1 MCFISFSEAEMSQRA
16 VEPAI
21 ASKLEYA
28 KEQNK
33 EIAAVMR
40 ELELVSTVMAQ
51 TKALE
56 GGNKSASWDLSSAQK
71 QAEEADKNLM
81 YARQRMRDVKEREAE
96 TRVKVCTIL
105 YFSITFVSLF
115 CRQFYLIFFW
125 KGSIYP

>member
-1 MCFISFSEAEMSQRA
+1 MSQRA

-33 EIAAVMR
+33 EIAAVMK

-81 YARQRMRDVKEREAE
+81 YTRQRMRDVKEREAE
-96 TRVKVCTIL
+96 TRMKVCSNNDL
-105 YFSITFVSLF
+105 FLLNSIRKSVLPSFLNRKTMEGNVNPCVFLTS
-115 CRQFYLIFFW
+115 
-125 KGSIYP
+125 K

>member
-1 MCFISFSEAEMSQRA
+1 MSQRA

-33 EIAAVMR
+33 EIAAVMK

-96 TRVKVCTIL
+96 TRVKVCNDNDLVLLNCIRKSVL
-105 YFSITFVSLF
+105 
-115 CRQFYLIFFW
+115 
-125 KGSIYP
+125 GSVLPCTMEGNVLT

>member
-1 MCFISFSEAEMSQRA
+1 MSQRA

-33 EIAAVMR
+33 EIAAVMK

-96 TRVKVCTIL
+96 TRVKVCYDNALVLLNCIHTC
-105 YFSITFVSLF
+105 S
-115 CRQFYLIFFW
+115 
-125 KGSIYP
+125 

>member
-1 MCFISFSEAEMSQRA
+1 MSQRA

-33 EIAAVMR
+33 EISAVMR

-51 TKALE
+51 TKDLE

-96 TRVKVCTIL
+96 TRVKVCIDL
-105 YFSITFVSLF
+105 VLLNYIRKSVLQSDLPCIHKPYNV
-115 CRQFYLIFFW
+115 
-125 KGSIYP
+125 